1 VVEISKKFVDLH
13 YEYSDLILSEAV
25 KAAAG
30 GLPINTPICF
40 NVGSAGDA
48 LACAVDDRN
57 IFILLLLIKT
67 N

>member
-1 VVEISKKFVDLH
+1 MVEISKKFVDLH

-40 NVGSAGDA
+40 NAGSAGDA
-48 LACAVDDRN
+48 IACAVDDG
-57 IFILLLLIKT
+57 ILY
-67 N
+67 